1 MITCSV
7 SLNTQ
12 FKNSLLGG
20 QGQEENNELKSI
32 RMNTV
37 DNDILFDFKTSAVLK
52 CYLVLMTSL
61 FDEPE

>member
-7 SLNTQ
+7 SLNTK

-20 QGQEENNELKSI
+20 QGKRENNELKSI

-37 DNDILFDFKTSAVLK
+37 DNDILFDFKTSTVLK
-52 CYLVLMTSL
+52 CYLVLMKSL